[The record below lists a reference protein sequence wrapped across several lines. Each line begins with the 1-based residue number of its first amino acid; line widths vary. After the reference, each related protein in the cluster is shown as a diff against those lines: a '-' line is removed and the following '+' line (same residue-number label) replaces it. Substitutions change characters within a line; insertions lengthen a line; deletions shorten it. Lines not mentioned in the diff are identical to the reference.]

1 MISKSRTFLHRGNM
15 NNYEY
20 KTTPYDH
27 QKDALEASWSARYYA
42 LFMEMGTGKTKVAI
56 DTMAMLYEDKK
67 IKAALVVAPK
77 GVYDNW
83 VKGEIPLHLPD
94 RINRYVLR
102 WIPNKTQ
109 KFFNELKDFILD
121 KEDKLKIFVMNI
133 EAFSTKRGT
142 EAAEAFL
149 FQNPENIVI
158 VDESTTIKN
167 RKAARTKNIIA
178 LQRRAKYRRILT
190 GSPITKSPMDLFSQ
204 CGFLAE
210 KALGFNSYY
219 AFQARYANVQK
230 RTMGHRS
237 FHQITG
243 YRRLDELTTKLEN
256 FSSRCLK
263 EDCLDLPSKVYVR
276 REVELTPEQEKLYL
290 QMKKLALAKLENGE
304 LSTTASV
311 LTQIMRLQQICCG
324 FLQPDDSEIQ
334 PIKNNRV
341 DELLD
346 VIDEIQGKVIIWMT
360 YTYDIKNIENALRDR
375 FGPDSVAT
383 YYGETPQ
390 DERQEIVNNFQDEN
404 HPLRFFVGQPKTG
417 GYGITLTAA
426 NTVIYYSNSY
436 DLEIRLQS
444 EDRAHRIGQENKVT
458 YIDLVSPKT
467 IDEKILQALR
477 NKIDI
482 AGQVLGED
490 VKDWLN

>member
-1 MISKSRTFLHRGNM
+1 VD
-15 NNYEY
+15 YEY
-20 KTTPYDH
+20 KTQPYDH
-27 QKDALEASWSARYYA
+27 QRRAFEGSWSAEFFA

-56 DTMAMLYEDKK
+56 DTMAALYEAGK

-83 VKGEIPLHLPD
+83 VKGEIPIHLPD
-94 RINRYVLR
+94 RIPRQVIR
-102 WIPNKTQ
+102 WTPSKTQ
-109 KFFNELKDFILD
+109 KFENELKDFIVD
-121 KEDKLKIFVMNI
+121 RTPMLKIFVINV
-133 EAFSTKRGT
+133 EAFSTPRGA
-142 EAAEAFL
+142 EAAEAFCY
-149 FQNPENIVI
+149 QNAENIVI
-158 VDESTTIKN
+158 IDESTTIKN

-210 KALGFNSYY
+210 KALGFNSYF

-237 FHQITG
+237 FQQITG
-243 YRRLDELTTKLEN
+243 YRRLDELSEKLDR
-256 FSSRCLK
+256 FSSRVLK
-263 EDCLDLPSKVYVR
+263 EECLDLPVKVYVR
-276 REVELTPEQEKLYL
+276 REIELTPEQERLYK
-290 QMKKLALAKLENGE
+290 QMKKLALAKLESGE
-304 LSTTASV
+304 LATTASV

-324 FLQPDDSEIQ
+324 HLQPDDGEIQ
-334 PIKNNRV
+334 LIKNNRLN
-341 DELLD
+341 ELLD
-346 VIDEIQGKVIIWMT
+346 LSEELQGKAIIWAT
-360 YTYDIKNIENALRDR
+360 YTHDIQQIAYALRDR

-383 YYGETPQ
+383 YYGATPQ
-390 DERQEIVNNFQDEN
+390 DERQEIVNRFQDRN
-404 HPLRFFVGQPKTG
+404 DPLRFFIGQPKTG

-444 EDRAHRIGQENKVT
+444 EDRAHRIGQTNKVT
-458 YIDLVSPKT
+458 YIDLVSPNT
-467 IDEKILQALR
+467 IDERILEALR

-482 AGQVLGED
+482 AGKVLGED
-490 VKDWLN
+490 AKDWLT